1 MELENDN
8 LALFNS
14 STEFLVTFDSADDTR
29 LAMPDQHCED
39 SSVVTGIKGAPDETA
54 FGNGQT
60 VKPADS
66 EHIICEFSDVDTDW
80 FTSSNA
86 MAGESVN
93 TEDVWLSLSCD
104 DQTDAHESPAPT
116 VLTAGEESY
125 KLCADRKSDYIR
137 HSTDFSSDFTAAD
150 DNATSKT
157 TAVTPFQPVSTSC
170 KTLTGEDQNQSLQLS
185 ALVPS
190 TEQLIT
196 QHDFVQQD
204 ADFFS
209 DFTAASNIVP
219 ESTDATQTQAVDTDG
234 RKLGDGDKSQHM
246 QLSGLFPDFDE
257 FYQQHDD
264 GDQVSVPACV
274 TDQQL
279 VESSDKFLAE
289 NHGINTSLPDV
300 HSSAMKQ
307 DLICEFSDQL
317 FSEEVIPDTAAQ
329 RSELSQSVADTS
341 DVTVSIE
348 DIQVCSLNC

>member
-104 DQTDAHESPAPT
+104 VQTDAHESPAPT

-157 TAVTPFQPVSTSC
+157 TAVTHFQPVSTSC

-185 ALVPS
+185 ALVSS